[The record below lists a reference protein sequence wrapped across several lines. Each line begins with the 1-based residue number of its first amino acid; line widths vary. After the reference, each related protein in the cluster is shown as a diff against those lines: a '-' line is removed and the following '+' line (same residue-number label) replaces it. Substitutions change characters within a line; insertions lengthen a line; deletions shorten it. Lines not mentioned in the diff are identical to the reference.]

1 MMGFQCLVV
10 ILVAQYS
17 YETKQWLLCYL
28 QALINQFN
36 TVQSARS
43 DICQKKKSCNP
54 KHAVDRTDRAN
65 SYIRLH
71 MFIGKTSIQCA
82 FFGSYPYYFIRRIYL
97 PGKKTLVG

>member
-43 DICQKKKSCNP
+43 DICQKKNR
-54 KHAVDRTDRAN
+54 VIQNMRW
-65 SYIRLH
+65 
-71 MFIGKTSIQCA
+71 IGLIGPIVIFDFTC
-82 FFGSYPYYFIRRIYL
+82 L
-97 PGKKTLVG
+97 